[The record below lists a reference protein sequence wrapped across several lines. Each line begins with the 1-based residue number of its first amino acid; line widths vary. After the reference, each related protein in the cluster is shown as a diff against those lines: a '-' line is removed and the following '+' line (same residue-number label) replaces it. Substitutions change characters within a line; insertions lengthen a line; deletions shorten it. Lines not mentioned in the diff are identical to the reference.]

1 MNPFKLVGV
10 LLVVVGVLG
19 AAYGGFS
26 YTKATHAA
34 NIGPLHLE
42 VVEKER
48 VKRGLLND
56 LPKEL
61 LADVDK
67 YYRQAVD
74 NGVFDKAGGSPQA
87 VKLDFDFYTQAGQM
101 AGPAAELKVEE
112 VWDFGPLERA
122 RKKMGG

>member
-48 VKRGLLND
+48 VNIPLWVGLAAAAAGLV
-56 LPKEL
+56 L
-61 LADVDK
+61 LVT
-67 YYRQAVD
+67 
-74 NGVFDKAGGSPQA
+74 SS
-87 VKLDFDFYTQAGQM
+87 
-101 AGPAAELKVEE
+101 
-112 VWDFGPLERA
+112 
-122 RKKMGG
+122 RKS

>member
-10 LLVVVGVLG
+10 LLVGVLG

-48 VKRGLLND
+48 VNIPLWVGLAAVAAGLV
-56 LPKEL
+56 L
-61 LADVDK
+61 L
-67 YYRQAVD
+67 
-74 NGVFDKAGGSPQA
+74 GTSS
-87 VKLDFDFYTQAGQM
+87 
-101 AGPAAELKVEE
+101 
-112 VWDFGPLERA
+112 
-122 RKKMGG
+122 RKS